1 MGSQSKFSEEFYIVK
16 RKAKAFCRSMAY
28 IVCRIFPMKKN
39 KVVFWAFE
47 GTRGYCCN
55 PKYIADEML
64 RRQREGKAQF
74 EMVWLTEQTDAEFP
88 EEIRAV
94 KSTLWNRA
102 YHRSTAKVWVGNTRT
117 FYGTRKRKGQTYI
130 QTWHGTICIKPIGK
144 YRGELFPK
152 IAYLVSKRDSDLV
165 DYVLSGCD
173 WCDEHY
179 RDGLIY
185 DGEILRTGMPR
196 CDILMDQGRR
206 ERIREQLR
214 EEYKVPE
221 YAKVLMYAPTFRGGS
236 QSTNRSV
243 KTEEATIDFE
253 QLIQNLE
260 LWFGGEWY
268 IFLRLHP
275 QLAAKKQR
283 LLTGCVSERLVDVTA
298 RQDMNE
304 LIAAS
309 DAFISDYSSAIFE
322 AMLLKIPCFLYADD
336 LEAYIADRGDLFWD
350 MNTLPF
356 PLALNNQELQRS
368 VAEFDE
374 ETYHEKLERFIVQNG
389 VREDGHASQRVV
401 DLIAG
406 KCEQG

>member
-1 MGSQSKFSEEFYIVK
+1 MGNQSKFSEEVYIVK

-28 IVCRIFPMKKN
+28 VVCRIFPMKKN
-39 KVVFWAFE
+39 KVVFWTFE
-47 GTRGYCCN
+47 GTRGYCCS
-55 PKYIADEML
+55 PKYIADEMI
-64 RRQREGKAQF
+64 RRQREGKAEF

-88 EEIRAV
+88 EEIRVV

-102 YHRSTAKVWVGNTRT
+102 YHLSTAKVWVGNTRT

-206 ERIREQLR
+206 EEIREQLR
-214 EEYKVPE
+214 KEYKVPE

-260 LWFGGEWY
+260 LRFGGEWY

-350 MNTLPF
+350 MSALPF
-356 PLALNNQELQRS
+356 PLALNNQELQRN
-368 VAEFDE
+368 VVEFDE
-374 ETYHEKLERFIVQNG
+374 EAYHEELERFIAQTG

-406 KCEQG
+406 KCERI

>member
-1 MGSQSKFSEEFYIVK
+1 MGSQSKFSEEVYIVK
-16 RKAKAFCRSMAY
+16 RKAKAFCRSLAY

-39 KVVFWAFE
+39 KVVFWTFE

-55 PKYIADEML
+55 PKYIADEMI
-64 RRQREGKAQF
+64 RRQREGKAEF
-74 EMVWLTEQTDAEFP
+74 EMVWLTEQNDAEFP

-102 YHRSTAKVWVGNTRT
+102 YHLSTAKVWVGNTRT
-117 FYGTRKRKGQTYI
+117 FYGTRKRKEQTYI

-152 IAYLVSKRDSDLV
+152 IAYLVSKRDSDLA

-260 LWFGGEWY
+260 LRFGGEWY

-350 MNTLPF
+350 MSALPF
-356 PLALNNQELQRS
+356 PLALNNQELQRN
-368 VAEFDE
+368 VVEFDE
-374 ETYHEKLERFIVQNG
+374 EAYHEELERFIVQTG

-406 KCEQG
+406 KCEKG

>member
-1 MGSQSKFSEEFYIVK
+1 M
-16 RKAKAFCRSMAY
+16 
-28 IVCRIFPMKKN
+28 
-39 KVVFWAFE
+39 
-47 GTRGYCCN
+47 
-55 PKYIADEML
+55 
-64 RRQREGKAQF
+64 
-74 EMVWLTEQTDAEFP
+74 
-88 EEIRAV
+88 
-94 KSTLWNRA
+94 
-102 YHRSTAKVWVGNTRT
+102 
-117 FYGTRKRKGQTYI
+117 
-130 QTWHGTICIKPIGK
+130 
-144 YRGELFPK
+144 
-152 IAYLVSKRDSDLV
+152 

-260 LWFGGEWY
+260 LRFGGEWY

>member
-1 MGSQSKFSEEFYIVK
+1 MGSQSKFSEEVYIVK

-28 IVCRIFPMKKN
+28 VVCRIFPMKKN
-39 KVVFWAFE
+39 KVVFWTFE
-47 GTRGYCCN
+47 GTRGYCCS
-55 PKYIADEML
+55 PKYIADEMI
-64 RRQREGKAQF
+64 RRQREGKAEF

-88 EEIRAV
+88 EEIRVV

-102 YHRSTAKVWVGNTRT
+102 YHLSTAKVWVGNTRT

-260 LWFGGEWY
+260 LRFGGEWY

-401 DLIAG
+401 DLIAE
-406 KCEQG
+406 KCEKG